1 MSEVNE
7 AALDSLDVVEAD
19 DSEELAPV
27 EENETEPATGFEED
41 DLALESPEADSAE
54 QKVGV
59 PIGDD
64 EYPDEYR

>member
-7 AALDSLDVVEAD
+7 AALDSLAVIEAD
-19 DSEELAPV
+19 DSEGLTPV
-27 EENETEPATGFEED
+27 EENETEQSTGFEEE
-41 DLALESPEADSAE
+41 DLALESPEADSVE

-64 EYPDEYR
+64 EYPDEFR